1 MFNFIAIILGKL
13 MRFIYDILAA
23 NFTEPGSVSFYALS
37 IIIMTLLVS
46 LMTIPITISS
56 QKQAEKARRFKPKM
70 DEIQKKYGYDQQ
82 VLQKKMQELYKE
94 EGVGPGLGGCLPML
108 IQLLVIIALFRVM
121 QNTTKYV
128 FPEGVTLSLIHI

>member
-13 MRFIYDILAA
+13 MRFIYDILSA

-56 QKQAEKARRFKPKM
+56 QNK
-70 DEIQKKYGYDQQ
+70 QKKQEDSS
-82 VLQKKMQELYKE
+82 QKWTKSKK
-94 EGVGPGLGGCLPML
+94 
-108 IQLLVIIALFRVM
+108 
-121 QNTTKYV
+121 NTAMTNKFCKKRCKNSTKKKA
-128 FPEGVTLSLIHI
+128 